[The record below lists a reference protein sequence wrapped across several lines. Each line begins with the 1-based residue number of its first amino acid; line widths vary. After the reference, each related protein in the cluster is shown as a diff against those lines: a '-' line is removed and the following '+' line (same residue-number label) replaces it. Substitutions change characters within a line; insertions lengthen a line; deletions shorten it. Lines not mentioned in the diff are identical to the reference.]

1 MLLSV
6 KTVAAEVVDVS
17 MAEVTAED
25 VEEEADKGEEDFSK
39 QIVEEAEENI
49 KMELTSQ
56 MSPVTF

>member
-1 MLLSV
+1 MVFMLLSV

-39 QIVEEAEENI
+39 
-49 KMELTSQ
+49 
-56 MSPVTF
+56 